1 MIGEKLDYG
10 PVLRIAIVLFGL
22 WLVLRFI
29 KRALAKRH
37 SDSPAPPP
45 PADMLRCD
53 YCGMFMRAAMP
64 LRQAA
69 RSTAAT
75 NTLTRIAPGNK

>member
-1 MIGEKLDYG
+1 MGQL
-10 PVLRIAIVLFGL
+10 LRIAIVLLGL

-29 KRALAKRH
+29 KRVLAKRR

-53 YCGMFMRAAMP
+53 YCGMFVPRSDAITASGKIYCSGTHADANRA
-64 LRQAA
+64 R
-69 RSTAAT
+69 
-75 NTLTRIAPGNK
+75 K